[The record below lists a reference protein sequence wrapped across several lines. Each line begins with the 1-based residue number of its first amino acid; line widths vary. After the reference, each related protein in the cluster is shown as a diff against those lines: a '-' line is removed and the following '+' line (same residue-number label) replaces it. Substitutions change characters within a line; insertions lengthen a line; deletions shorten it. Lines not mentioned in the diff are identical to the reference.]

1 MGYQET
7 AVRPGLFHGEN
18 LQAQESWVQ
27 GEEEDGGSGRVDAE
41 CAGGQG
47 ELAGEEQSG
56 GQMEEG
62 GIKRASQ
69 VQTLVGQD
77 A

>member
-7 AVRPGLFHGEN
+7 AGRPGLFRGEN
-18 LQAQESWVQ
+18 IQAWESWVQ
-27 GEEEDGGSGRVDAE
+27 GEEEDGGSVRVDAE

-47 ELAGEEQSG
+47 ELAVEEQG
-56 GQMEEG
+56 RGQMEEG

-69 VQTLVGQD
+69 VQTLVGQG

>member
-1 MGYQET
+1 M
-7 AVRPGLFHGEN
+7 
-18 LQAQESWVQ
+18 Q
-27 GEEEDGGSGRVDAE
+27 GEEEDGGSVRVDAE

-47 ELAGEEQSG
+47 ELAVEEQG
-56 GQMEEG
+56 RGQMEEG

-69 VQTLVGQD
+69 VQTLVGQG

>member
-1 MGYQET
+1 M
-7 AVRPGLFHGEN
+7 
-18 LQAQESWVQ
+18 Q
-27 GEEEDGGSGRVDAE
+27 GEEEDGGSVRVDAE
-41 CAGGQG
+41 CAGEQG
-47 ELAGEEQSG
+47 EPAGEEQSR

-69 VQTLVGQD
+69 LQTLVGQD